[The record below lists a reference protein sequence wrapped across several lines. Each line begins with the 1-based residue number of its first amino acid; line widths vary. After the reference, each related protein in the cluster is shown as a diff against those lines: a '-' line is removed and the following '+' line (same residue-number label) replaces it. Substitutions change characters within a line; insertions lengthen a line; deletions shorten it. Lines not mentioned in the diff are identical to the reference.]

1 MSCAACELK
10 RKHPTSGWYRL
21 GCPYCM
27 ARLIASAR
35 PLKRLQEGHIAAC
48 RHRLGADEWGRLWP
62 LVQQLLRDNRLVEPA
77 DV

>member
-1 MSCAACELK
+1 MSCQACH
-10 RKHPTSGWYRL
+10 RARTSPHKGGAYRI

-35 PLKRLQEGHIAAC
+35 PVKRLQEGHIAAC
-48 RHRLGADEWGRLWP
+48 QRQLGDEWTRLWP
-62 LVQQLLRDNRLVEPA
+62 LVQQILRDNRLVEEA

>member
-1 MSCAACELK
+1 MSCAACDLK
-10 RKHPTSGWYRL
+10 RKQPSSGWYRL

-35 PLKRLQEGHIAAC
+35 PSRSLQEGHIAAC
-48 RHRLGADEWGRLWP
+48 RHRLKGEFDALWP
-62 LVQQLLRDNRLVEPA
+62 LVQALLRDNRLVEEA